1 MKLQVLAFIGG
12 RLWKVW
18 DEGGAIHGATDR
30 PRAHEGLSFGEWA
43 TASSPWGGAR
53 RLVDFIPACP
63 IQRAGSPLPHQ
74 LVCAGSTWGSAGGG
88 RSLLRKQAGAPSQ
101 RGLLCSPRHQPLSS
115 SRAACQVG
123 QKPRRGSCCYNHI
136 LESGAH
142 QCPPGAER
150 RCRLLASP
158 LGPRHRHADTLPA
171 KILSLETPA
180 SSCLLPRT
188 SGPDISLLKTGRTA
202 VCMIILGSVLP
213 AGEVASMFDR

>member
-1 MKLQVLAFIGG
+1 MGPLTGQGLTRGSASGNGPLQAHPGEGLGGLWTSFLLAPSSVLAPPCHTSWFVQEARGG
-12 RLWKVW
+12 LR
-18 DEGGAIHGATDR
+18 
-30 PRAHEGLSFGEWA
+30 
-43 TASSPWGGAR
+43 
-53 RLVDFIPACP
+53 
-63 IQRAGSPLPHQ
+63 
-74 LVCAGSTWGSAGGG
+74 GGG